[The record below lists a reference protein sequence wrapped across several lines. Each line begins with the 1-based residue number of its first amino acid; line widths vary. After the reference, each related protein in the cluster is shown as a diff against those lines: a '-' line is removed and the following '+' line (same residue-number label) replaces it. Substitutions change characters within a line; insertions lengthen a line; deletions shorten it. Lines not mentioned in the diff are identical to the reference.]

1 MKTKAVTRVLAIA
14 LCLVMLLSAAPLTAF
29 GYDASYESETH
40 TVFRHTEQTL
50 APGVEY
56 YNTYAYLNDGEQ
68 IVYYVATADI
78 SRDDVVVQTSYLNQ
92 YKDKQ
97 PGMSKLTEQIAF
109 ANEYYTD
116 PENPLYLGENYT
128 VVAGSNAS
136 FYNMQTGQPSG
147 VCFVDG
153 VDFGTDAYPA
163 FFAILKDGTAIIDD
177 RANKGSYTGEQAIW
191 QAVGGSQWLVRN
203 GADVTASSTGSYN
216 TDRHSRTCVGVTAD
230 GKVVIM
236 VLDGRQSPF
245 SDGGSMHE
253 LAQIMLEAECVQ
265 AINLD
270 GGGSTT
276 FAARPE
282 GEDSVRIINRP
293 SDGSERSISSG
304 LIIASLAVPSDVF
317 ERVNMTVADEYVTPG
332 TSTEVSVVG
341 VSPAGTSAEI
351 PEELVYTVT
360 NGSYADGVFTAG
372 PNAGDAVITASYN
385 GNTVGSAVV
394 HVVIPERISFPSS
407 TITVPYGK
415 SAELEIIAEY
425 GLNEVKNKA
434 EDFVFTLENPAAGS
448 FDGFTFTAGNDPAI
462 TQCGITA
469 QMVGT
474 ELTAAATLSFGKGSE
489 VIFDFEDGT
498 TNGFGLSYSNYN
510 YYLPRSKVFVAT
522 AENGQVHSGDYALG
536 LNIDYSNSQEAGY
549 QMLGLYQGKVSGNAH
564 YYEDAQKLGA
574 WLYIPDEYVGLWVR
588 WTISPITE
596 ITEDE
601 NGNKSYTL
609 GGINSNVMDNGA
621 GGTGVVYSFD
631 ESGWHYLSCDL
642 STYKGLGWRDYYYCM
657 QFYISDR
664 DGASY
669 GYYAKNQHN
678 INGNFTVYLDDITV
692 DYSTVV
698 EDREAPVFSSVLLG
712 DEGPHSNEA
721 MVLNNGYVSE
731 GYSKL
736 AFSAR
741 VADNTSKANATGID
755 PASAKVYID
764 GNEVASSYVNGLITA
779 KNEYDFTDGQ
789 HVVKFIV
796 YDRQGNRA
804 SATRYFSVSANPS
817 RAAVKLVPHDETLDR
832 ILHGSLYYVD
842 LVATD
847 AANVQTVTTTLNLDS
862 MSKWELDHMIPSEGF
877 EVSYELQEDD
887 MIARITVTRTG
898 SPAADNNVLVSIPI
912 RSWELDN
919 ASKLG
924 ALNADKNWN
933 YAEFKATKEF
943 WPVAVEVRPEQG
955 KVTYAD
961 GSTDYFTGENIFC
974 WTESWANYANMT
986 ATQEGKDYHSAWN
999 GGHDHR
1005 PEYAGYYADGTTNYH
1020 APIVSKEAKA
1030 PSCTEAGWTEELY
1043 CDLCNSVVKW
1053 SEEIPALG
1061 HNFEMSAKKTYFIIS
1076 DNGANQSPDLEF
1088 NGGIGYYYENG
1099 EYKSFETD
1107 SSTNVVTFTNSGNF
1121 ANPTIYCW
1129 FQGEEGAVAWPGVP
1143 MEYVGQNE
1151 FDQAQFTYELPV
1163 DEALMRCTVCGELCN
1178 EEVNGLMYVE
1188 GRLANGWIEKSYYV
1202 DGVKLTGIQKVDE
1215 LYYDFG
1221 EDGVSKGVYTGL
1233 VEIDGELFY
1242 SKLGALVS
1250 GWYDVDDTWMY
1261 FVPETM
1267 EAANGNVTTADGIPF
1282 DFVDGVPQD
1291 VYWQDYYGRTRCW
1304 YGPAYYHNTSKNV
1317 PYLQVEIN
1325 GNTYFFNAAGL
1336 MALGMVETHNSNDFS
1351 VFYCYDCGTDGV
1363 AVPYSGGYN
1372 SKYYVNGIQQMGI
1385 CLYEMDGSYF
1395 FLKSN
1400 NRTADTL
1407 DTSLVEGL
1415 TGIVFADGDVYYAE
1429 NGPAVA
1435 KGLVTDGNG
1444 GYYFINSTK
1453 KAVKNTWYSFGD
1465 SAANGL
1471 LPGGTYYFGEDG
1483 KMQLKNGLY
1492 FESNGDI
1499 RYYENGEPV
1508 AKGLVTDGEGNYYF
1522 INSTKKAVK
1531 NTWYAFGEEAANG
1544 LMPAGKYWFGEDGRM
1559 QLKEGLYVEQNGDI
1573 RYYENGEPVAKG
1585 LVTDGNG
1592 NYYFINST
1600 KKAVKNSWYAFSAE
1614 ASNGLM
1620 APGVYWFG
1628 EDGKMQLKEG
1638 LYFEK
1643 NGDIRYY
1650 ENGEPVAKG
1659 LVTDGNGAYY
1669 FINSTKKAVKNT
1681 WYAFGEASANGLMP
1695 AGKYFF
1701 GADGKMVLD

>member
-1 MKTKAVTRVLAIA
+1 MQKASTRVLS
-14 LCLVMLLSAAPLTAF
+14 LVLVLVLVLSAFPATVSAD
-29 GYDASYESETH
+29 YDPSFESETH

-56 YNTYAYLNDGEQ
+56 YNNYAYLNDGEQ
-68 IVYYVATADI
+68 IVYYVAIADV

-92 YKDKQ
+92 YKDQQ

-116 PENPLYLGENYT
+116 PENPLFLGENYT

-253 LAQIMLEAECVQ
+253 LAQIMLEAGCVA

-351 PEELVYTVT
+351 PADVVFTAT
-360 NGSYADGVFTAG
+360 NGSYVDGVFTAG
-372 PNAGDAVITASYN
+372 STPGDAVITATYN

-394 HVVIPERISFPSS
+394 HVVIPEKISFPSS

-425 GLNEVKNKA
+425 GLNEVKNKV
-434 EDFVFTLENPAAGS
+434 EDFIFTLENPAAGT

-474 ELTAAATLSFGKGSE
+474 ELSAAATLSFGKGSE

-498 TNGFGLSYSNYN
+498 TNGFNLSYSNYN

-609 GGINSNVMDNGA
+609 GNINSNVMDNGA

-678 INGNFTVYLDDITV
+678 INGSFTVYLDDVTV

-789 HVVKFIV
+789 HVVKFVV

-817 RAAVKLVPHDETLDR
+817 RATVKLVPHDETLDR

-847 AANVQTVTTTLNLDS
+847 ASNVQTVTTTLNLDS

-877 EVSYELQEDD
+877 AVSYELQEDD
-887 MIARITVTRTG
+887 MIARITVTKTG
-898 SPAADNNVLVSIPI
+898 SPAVDNNVLVSIPI

-924 ALNADKNWN
+924 ALNDNKNWN
-933 YAEFKATKEF
+933 YAEFKASKEF
-943 WPVAVEVRPEQG
+943 WPVAVEVRPQQG

-961 GSTDYFTGENIFC
+961 GSTDYFTGENILC

-986 ATQEGKDYHSAWN
+986 ATQEGKNYHNAWN

-1005 PEYAGYYADGTTNYH
+1005 PEYADYYAAGTTNYH
-1020 APIVSKEAKA
+1020 APIVSKEAQA
-1030 PSCTEAGWTEELY
+1030 PSCTQAGWTEELF

-1099 EYKSFETD
+1099 EYKTFDTD

-1121 ANPTIYCW
+1121 ANPTIYFW
-1129 FQGEEGAVAWPGVP
+1129 FEGEEGAVAWPGVP
-1143 MEYVGQNE
+1143 MEYLGQNE
-1151 FDQAQFTYELPV
+1151 YDQAQFTYELPV

-1178 EEVNGLMYVE
+1178 EEVDGVRYVDGLPAQGFID
-1188 GRLANGWIEKSYYV
+1188 GRVYV
-1202 DGVKLTGIQKVDE
+1202 DGVAQNYTGPVEIDGV
-1215 LYYDFG
+1215 YYDFV
-1221 EDGVSKGVYTGL
+1221 DGVSQGKYTGL
-1233 VEIDGELFY
+1233 VEIDGVNFFA
-1242 SKLGALVS
+1242 KLGVLS
-1250 GWYDVDDTWMY
+1250 PGW
-1261 FVPETM
+1261 FE
-1267 EAANGNVTTADGIPF
+1267 
-1282 DFVDGVPQD
+1282 VDGEWYLFDEETLAGVNGTWTNSSRVSFEFENGKLLD
-1291 VYWQDYYGRTRCW
+1291 GTWEYTIGKYRYW
-1304 YGPAYYHNTSKNV
+1304 YGPTYYHLTSRNV
-1317 PYLQVEIN
+1317 VYLEQEVHGELYLFDD
-1325 GNTYFFNAAGL
+1325 GGYRATGL
-1336 MALGMVETHNSNDFS
+1336 VYNHRSNERTPIWF
-1351 VFYCYDCGTDGV
+1351 DCGEDG
-1363 AVPYSGGYN
+1363 
-1372 SKYYVNGIQQMGI
+1372 
-1385 CLYEMDGSYF
+1385 
-1395 FLKSN
+1395 
-1400 NRTADTL
+1400 
-1407 DTSLVEGL
+1407 
-1415 TGIVFADGDVYYAE
+1415 
-1429 NGPAVA
+1429 
-1435 KGLVTDGNG
+1435 
-1444 GYYFINSTK
+1444 
-1453 KAVKNTWYSFGD
+1453 KAVKLTGPEIIEYKGKLFYVNEEGESPVDVGLILFEGDYYYVIYDGSLKCDGDRTITEAKTNGLLPAGTYHFGPD
-1465 SAANGL
+1465 GKMTNVPVIVENGIDADGYYRENGEIVPDKGLICIDGDYYYVIYNGKIKKDGDRTVTAEKANGL
-1471 LPGGTYYFGEDG
+1471 LPAGTYHFGPDG
-1483 KMQLKNGLY
+1483 KMTNVPVENGIDAEGYYRENYQIVPDKGIVQVNGNLYYVIYNGKIKKNGL
-1492 FESNGDI
+1492 
-1499 RYYENGEPV
+1499 RT
-1508 AKGLVTDGEGNYYF
+1508 VTAE
-1522 INSTKKAVK
+1522 K
-1531 NTWYAFGEEAANG
+1531 ANG
-1544 LMPAGKYWFGEDGRM
+1544 LIEPGTYFFD
-1559 QLKEGLYVEQNGDI
+1559 
-1573 RYYENGEPVAKG
+1573 ENGV
-1585 LVTDGNG
+1585 L
-1592 NYYFINST
+1592 
-1600 KKAVKNSWYAFSAE
+1600 
-1614 ASNGLM
+1614 
-1620 APGVYWFG
+1620 
-1628 EDGKMQLKEG
+1628 QL
-1638 LYFEK
+1638 
-1643 NGDIRYY
+1643 
-1650 ENGEPVAKG
+1650 P
-1659 LVTDGNGAYY
+1659 
-1669 FINSTKKAVKNT
+1669 
-1681 WYAFGEASANGLMP
+1681 
-1695 AGKYFF
+1695 
-1701 GADGKMVLD
+1701 